1 MYNLKTINLK
11 EGIDLHI
18 IDASKFKTNL
28 LSIYFN
34 FPLKRET
41 ATKAAIIPS
50 ILKRGL
56 KSYPTL
62 KDISRH
68 LDDLYSTNL
77 IGGIRSKGDGESMFF
92 SLEYVADKF
101 IGESLTKK
109 VTEFLKELIFS
120 PLTENNGFVT
130 SYVESEKINLKNAI
144 ESLVNDKKEY
154 TEAKCREAMFK
165 ESGSGISEIGY
176 VEDIEGLT
184 PQNLY
189 EFYQE
194 ILNTSKIDIFMSG
207 SVSDAMVDDVK
218 NILVP
223 YLSPR
228 NAEYVKSE
236 IAAYRDSDIQNIT
249 EDADVVQSKL
259 CMGLICG
266 VESTS
271 NEYDALVL
279 ASCIFGGSPFSK
291 LFVNVRE
298 KLSLAY
304 YAMARTSRF
313 KSYMMISSGI
323 QTENFQKAYD
333 EIMLQLDKMQNG
345 EIDDSEIDAAKKFLA
360 NAYTSMNDRLYGME
374 DYYYS
379 QAILGL
385 NQSTEDLLQNI
396 LKVNKEDIV
405 AVMKKIKLDTVYFLK
420 GKTEGA

>member
-1 MYNLKTINLK
+1 MKTINLK
-11 EGIDLHI
+11 EGVDLHL

-28 LSIYFN
+28 LSVYFN
-34 FPLKRET
+34 FPLKRDT
-41 ATKAAIIPS
+41 VTKASIIPS

-120 PLTENNGFVT
+120 PLTEGNGFVT
-130 SYVESEKINLKNAI
+130 SYVESEKVNLRNAI

-154 TEAKCREAMFK
+154 TETKCREAMFK
-165 ESGSGISEIGY
+165 NNGSGISEIGY
-176 VEDIEGLT
+176 VEDIDGLT
-184 PQNLY
+184 PENLY

-194 ILNTSKIDIFMSG
+194 ILRTSKIDIFISG
-207 SVSDAMVDDVK
+207 SITDAMVDTVK
-218 NILVP
+218 NVLVP
-223 YLSPR
+223 CLAPR
-228 NAEYVKSE
+228 KADYVKSK
-236 IAAYRDSDIQNIT
+236 IALYRDGNVLNIT

-266 VESTS
+266 VLPTS
-271 NEYDALVL
+271 KDYDALVL

-333 EIMLQLDKMQNG
+333 EIMLQLGKMQNG
-345 EIDDSEIDAAKKFLA
+345 EIEESEIDAAKKFLT

-385 NQSTEDLLQNI
+385 NQSTEELLNNI
-396 LKVNKEDIV
+396 LKVNKEDIIT
-405 AVMKKIKLDTVYFLK
+405 VMKKIKLDTVYFLK
-420 GKTEGA
+420 GRTEGA

>member
-1 MYNLKTINLK
+1 MKTINLK
-11 EGIDLHI
+11 EGVDLHI

-34 FPLKRET
+34 FPIKRET
-41 ATKAAIIPS
+41 VTKAAIIPS

-101 IGESLTKK
+101 IGESLTEK

-120 PLTENNGFVT
+120 PLTEGNGFMP
-130 SYVESEKINLKNAI
+130 SYVESEKVNLRNAI
-144 ESLVNDKKEY
+144 ESLINDKKEY
-154 TEAKCREAMFK
+154 TEVKCREAMFK
-165 ESGSGISEIGY
+165 DSGSGISEMGY
-176 VEDIEGLT
+176 VEDIDSLT

-194 ILNTSKIDIFMSG
+194 ILNTSKIDIFISG
-207 SVSDAMVDDVK
+207 SITDTMVDDVK
-218 NILVP
+218 KVLLP
-223 YLSPR
+223 CLSSR
-228 NAEYVKSE
+228 NADYVKSE
-236 IAAYRDSDIQNIT
+236 IALYRDGDAQRIT

-266 VESTS
+266 TEPTS
-271 NEYDALVL
+271 KDYEALVL
-279 ASCIFGGSPFSK
+279 ASCIYGGSPFSK

-333 EIMLQLDKMQNG
+333 EIMLQLEKMQKG
-345 EIDDSEIDAAKKFLA
+345 EIEDSEIDAAKKFLT

-385 NQSTEDLLQNI
+385 NQSTEELLNNI

-420 GKTEGA
+420 GRTEGA